1 MKDAIRKVLDKYS
14 DSKLDLSSNVF
25 KDVLTEQIYQE
36 ILLHNK
42 MGNEEAIYENDET
55 SDCGGV

>member
-1 MKDAIRKVLDKYS
+1 MKEAIRKALNKYS
-14 DSKLDLSSNVF
+14 DSKLDLSSNVV